1 MNAMEQVADDSREKI
16 PCSKAFRVTLKKG
29 VLIEEALLAEA
40 GIERDYNVE
49 IDAGRI
55 ILSSSTQKVVEEEP
69 TEKGWDL
76 WEMLGA
82 KAVPGV
88 LEDPSENHDKYLY
101 ESK

>member
-1 MNAMEQVADDSREKI
+1 MEQVADDSREKT
-16 PCSKAFRVTLKKG
+16 PSSRAFRGTLKKG
-29 VLIEEALLAEA
+29 VLIEEAVLAEA
-40 GIERDYNVE
+40 GIGQDCNVE

-55 ILSSSTQKVVEEEP
+55 IVSSSTQKVVEEEP

-82 KAVPGV
+82 SAVPGA

-101 ESK
+101 ESR